1 MNKTAIRNYAIRAR
15 IQLIES
21 AKQRAYQYEITEN
34 GENKANVDAIGG
46 RLLSPEEKQQRARL
60 IEEINQK
67 GYTQVMEEAAYTWFN
82 RFIALRFM
90 EVNGYLPSK
99 VRVFTDENGSF
110 KPEILKE
117 AMRVELDGLDR
128 NKVLNLLDKQDN
140 EALYKY
146 LLITQCNALNSCLP
160 TMFEK
165 ISNWT
170 ELLFPDNL
178 LRDGSVVEQ
187 LVSQIPADDFDV
199 QSDSGQIEIIGWLY
213 QYYISEKHEEVVDPL
228 HGKVVKKEE
237 VPAATQLFTTDWV
250 VRYLIDNSVGR
261 YWIERHPE
269 SKLKDELQYFV
280 MPKSGT
286 IKYFDEKIQPQE
298 LTVLDPCV
306 GSGHFLIYAF
316 DVLIKIYTECGYS
329 ARDAASL
336 IIENNLFGLEI
347 DDRAAQL
354 AYFSVMMKARQYD
367 RRFLERG
374 IKPQIYSIQESNNLS
389 TETFNYIVGQNS
401 YLRQELSKVV
411 DVFHDAKEYGSI
423 LQMSNIDIE
432 ALKKRFDEIKN
443 DVSLFQND
451 ALESYLPL
459 VKQADILSRKFAVV
473 ATNPPYLN
481 RYDAKLKGFVEK
493 NYKDYGGDLFSVFMY
508 RNLTMS
514 KKDGYAAFMTP
525 NVWMFIK
532 TYEKLRHYILNS
544 KNITTLVQ
552 MAKGAFFK
560 EATVD
565 ICAFVLNNQQSAEK
579 GLYIRLE
586 DFKGDM
592 EVQRQKV
599 LEAIE
604 DKECDYLYEAAESNF
619 SKIPGSPIAYWV
631 SEKFIQIFQAES
643 LKRIANPRVG
653 LQTGENDLFV
663 RLWYE
668 VGKGKLFLTAK
679 SQEESISSKRKWFP
693 YNKGGDF
700 RKWYGNNDYIV
711 NWENGGIEIKNFKD
725 KEGRLR
731 SRPQNV
737 DTYFHECIT
746 WSKVSSGA
754 MAFRYKPYGHIYDVA
769 GTSIFAKQEI
779 LLYLQGFCNSCVA
792 RAIAQ
797 CMSPTVNYEVGHIA
811 NFPVIIETKCSNLY
825 FKVKEN
831 IQISKADWDAFET
844 SWDFKKHPLI

>member
-1 MNKTAIRNYAIRAR
+1 MDKNAIKKYAVWAR
-15 IQLIES
+15 RELISRVSQKALQYGITSEKIEDAADS
-21 AKQRAYQYEITEN
+21 INGKLLTEAEKKQRAALVKRIREDGFE
-34 GENKANVDAIGG
+34 
-46 RLLSPEEKQQRARL
+46 
-60 IEEINQK
+60 
-67 GYTQVMEEAAYTWFN
+67 QVMEEVAYTWFN
-82 RFIALRFM
+82 RFCALRFM
-90 EVNGYLPSK
+90 EVNGYLPTH
-99 VRVFTDENGSF
+99 VRVFSDEENNF
-110 KPEILKE
+110 KPQILTE
-117 AMRVELDGLDR
+117 AINIHLVGLDF
-128 NKVLNLLDKQDN
+128 NKVYQLKNDN
-140 EALYKY
+140 KTEELYKY
-146 LLITQCNALNSCLP
+146 LIITQCNTLNSVLP
-160 TMFEK
+160 LMFQQ
-165 ISNWT
+165 ISDYT

-178 LRDGSVVEQ
+178 LREGSVVEQ

-228 HGKVVKKEE
+228 HGKIVKKEE
-237 VPAATQLFTTDWV
+237 IPAATQLFTTDWV

-286 IKYFDEKIQPQE
+286 MKYVEEKIEPKD
-298 LTVLDPCV
+298 LTVLDPCI

-316 DVLIKIYTECGYS
+316 DVLIKIYTEYGYS
-329 ARDAASL
+329 ARDAAS
-336 IIENNLFGLEI
+336 IIVKNNLFGLDI

-389 TETFNYIVGQNS
+389 TETFNYIVGGNS

-411 DVFHDAKEYGSI
+411 DVFYDAKEYGSI
-423 LQMSNIDIE
+423 LQMPDIDIK
-432 ALKKRFDEIKN
+432 ALYNRFDEII
-443 DVSLFQND
+443 DDISLFQKD
-451 ALESYLPL
+451 AIENFLPL
-459 VKQADILSRKFAVV
+459 CRIAEVLSQKYFVV

-481 RYDAKLKGFVEK
+481 KYDAKLKGFVEA
-493 NYKDYGGDLFSVFMY
+493 NYKDYSGDLFSVFMY
-508 RNLTMS
+508 RNLCLCR
-514 KKDGYAAFMTP
+514 KDGYAAFMTP

-532 TYEKLRHYILNS
+532 TYEKLRHYVLNS

-565 ICAFVLNNQQSAEK
+565 ICSFVLNNQHSEEK

-643 LKRIANPRVG
+643 LKQIANPRVG

-668 VGKGKLFLTAK
+668 VEKGKLFLTAK

-746 WSKVSSGA
+746 WSKISSGA

-831 IQISKADWDAFET
+831 IQISKADWDSFET